1 MNVLEADRITRTYGT
16 GKKQF
21 TAVKGVSLSVSQ
33 GELVA
38 LLGTNGAGKTSL
50 VEVLE
55 GLAPPSTGSAAVF
68 GMDPIRK
75 RKAVSPRTGIMMQD
89 VGFAQDL
96 TVIET
101 LRMWSGT
108 LTAPR
113 PVAEALK
120 LVDLESRAKVR
131 VKSLSGGERR
141 RLDLAMATL
150 GQPDILFL
158 DEPTT
163 GLDPAS
169 RRRTWELVQAMMD
182 EGVTVLLTTHYLEE
196 AEELADRVLIMSAG
210 EIVTS
215 GTVAEIVAKQPS
227 KISFRDTGAEGRID
241 ALTLAAL
248 PAVLGEPFVH
258 REKVSLESQDLQ
270 TTLTA
275 LLAVASDRGVRLADL
290 DARSASLEQAFM
302 AVNQLEQGAEK

>member
-1 MNVLEADRITRTYGT
+1 MNVLEADSITRTYGT
-16 GKKQF
+16 GKKRF
-21 TAVKGVSLSVSQ
+21 TAVKGVSLTVSQ

-55 GLAPPSTGSAAVF
+55 GLALPTTGSTSVF
-68 GMDPIRK
+68 GMDPVRQ

-96 TVIET
+96 TVTET
-101 LRMWSGT
+101 LRMWGGT

-113 PVAEALK
+113 PVAEALE
-120 LVDLESRAKVR
+120 LVELESRAKVR

-150 GQPDILFL
+150 GRPEFLFL

-169 RRRTWELVQAMMD
+169 RRRTWELVRTMMD
-182 EGVTVLLTTHYLEE
+182 GGVSVVLTTHYLEE

-215 GTVAEIVAKQPS
+215 GTVPEIVANQPS
-227 KISFRDTGAEGRID
+227 RISFRNAGLGSILNTS
-241 ALTLAAL
+241 TLARL
-248 PAVLGEPFVH
+248 PAIIREPALH
-258 REKVSLESQDLQ
+258 RDKVVLESDDLQ
-270 TTLTA
+270 VTLTA
-275 LLAVASDRGVRLADL
+275 LLAEASEQNVRLVDL

-302 AVNQLEQGAEK
+302 AVNEQAIGVE